1 MQSLIDRVRQ
11 YAAQHQLWTPEARVV
26 AAVSGGS
33 DSVAML
39 LIFHELA
46 SRGEVV
52 LAGLAHLNH
61 QIRGQA
67 AADDAA
73 FCRDLAARLG
83 IAAFMST
90 ANVPALSAQENASLE
105 VSGRHARQR
114 FFSEI
119 VQSGKTDRV
128 AIAHTR
134 DDQAETVLLRL
145 TRGAGAQGLAGMVP
159 RRGPLVRP
167 VLDATRS
174 ELQQLLLERGQAW
187 REDASNLDQTNPRNF
202 VRHRVL
208 PSLRQLNPRA
218 DAALARA
225 ADLLRIDADLL
236 ETLANAAFVQNV
248 EVDADNNSVVIR
260 AAGLAKLPAALG
272 TRVARYALETAN
284 PSRSYGLEEA
294 QALCA
299 FAAGGTADD
308 LPGLDMERLAAK
320 VVLRKRGAAEGA
332 EGADGADGADGDAPT
347 VVSFE
352 LKLSVP
358 GTVEAPHGAWAIT
371 AEGPMPAP
379 PDIDRGPWSVVV
391 DAGELGDQL
400 IVRTRRAGD
409 RLQPLG
415 APGRKKVQDVL
426 VDRKVPRDD
435 RDRVAIVTTR
445 NGQIV
450 WVAGE
455 VLAEPFRVTS
465 LTKSVVV
472 LTLRRKLHPTMQSPH
487 RGDTAR

>member
-1 MQSLIDRVRQ
+1 LKELIARIGQ
-11 YAAQHQLWTPEARVV
+11 YGAQHQLWAPEVRVV

-39 LIFHELA
+39 LILHELA
-46 SRGEVV
+46 SRGELV

-61 QIRGQA
+61 QIRGA
-67 AADDAA
+67 AAGGDAE

-83 IAAFMST
+83 IAAFIGT
-90 ANVPALSAQENASLE
+90 ADVPALAVRENASLE
-105 VSGRHARQR
+105 VAGRHARQR
-114 FFSEI
+114 FFAEV
-119 VQSGKTDRV
+119 VQSGKADRV

-145 TRGAGAQGLAGMVP
+145 TRGAGALGLAGMAP

-167 VLDATRS
+167 VLDATRG
-174 ELQQLLLERGQAW
+174 ELRNFLSARAEAW
-187 REDASNLDQTNPRNF
+187 REDATNLDLTNPRNF
-202 VRHRVL
+202 VRHQVL
-208 PSLRQLNPRA
+208 PNLRQINQQA

-248 EVDADNNSVVIR
+248 ESASAREFSELRRDTVDAESMVVVIR
-260 AAGLAKLPAALG
+260 AEGLAKLPPALA

-320 VVLRKRGAAEGA
+320 VVLSKREPGEV
-332 EGADGADGADGDAPT
+332 PT

-358 GTVEAPHGAWAIT
+358 GTVEAPHQAWTIT
-371 AEGPMPAP
+371 AEGPLTVPA
-379 PDIDRGPWSVVV
+379 DIAEVNRGPGSVVV
-391 DAGELGDQL
+391 DASELGDQL
-400 IVRTRRAGD
+400 IVRTRRPGD

-435 RDRVAIVTTR
+435 RDRVAIVTTQK
-445 NGQIV
+445 GQIV
-450 WVAGE
+450 WVAGQA
-455 VLAEPFRVTS
+455 LAEPFRVTS

-472 LTLRRKLHPTMQSPH
+472 LTQRR
-487 RGDTAR
+487 R

>member
-1 MQSLIDRVRQ
+1 MRR
-11 YAAQHQLWTPEARVV
+11 YGAQHQLWAPEVRVV

-39 LIFHELA
+39 LILHELA

-61 QIRGQA
+61 QIRGA
-67 AADDAA
+67 AAEADAA
-73 FCRDLAARLG
+73 FCRELASRLE
-83 IAAFMST
+83 IPAFIGN
-90 ANVPALSAQENASLE
+90 ADVPALAAQESASLE
-105 VSGRHARQR
+105 VAGRHARQR
-114 FFSEI
+114 FFAGI
-119 VQSGKTDRV
+119 VQSEKADRV

-145 TRGAGAQGLAGMVP
+145 TRGAGAQGLSGMVP

-167 VLDATRS
+167 VLDATRN
-174 ELQQLLLERGQAW
+174 ELRDFLRGHGQAW
-187 REDASNLDQTNPRNF
+187 REDATNLDLTNPRNF
-202 VRHRVL
+202 VRHEVL
-208 PSLRQLNPRA
+208 PNLRRINPQA

-225 ADLLRIDADLL
+225 ADLLRIDAELL

-248 EVDADNNSVVIR
+248 ESAFARDFPELRRDTVDAESMVVVIR
-260 AAGLAKLPAALG
+260 AEGLAKLPAALA

-299 FAAGGTADD
+299 FAAGGAADD
-308 LPGLDMERLAAK
+308 LPGLDMERFAAK
-320 VVLRKRGAAEGA
+320 VVLSKREPGEV
-332 EGADGADGADGDAPT
+332 PT

-358 GTVEAPHGAWAIT
+358 GMVEAPYGAWSIV
-371 AEGPMPAP
+371 AEGPMPVPA
-379 PDIDRGPWSVVV
+379 DIDRGARSVVV
-391 DAGELGDQL
+391 DNRELGEHL
-400 IVRTRRAGD
+400 IVRTRRPGD

-415 APGRKKVQDVL
+415 APGRRKVQDVL

-435 RDRVAIVTTR
+435 RDRVAIVTTQT
-445 NGQIV
+445 GQIV

-455 VLAEPFRVTS
+455 ALAEPFRVTP

-472 LTLRRKLHPTMQSPH
+472 LTLRR
-487 RGDTAR
+487 A

>member
-1 MQSLIDRVRQ
+1 LIIDNVRRFG
-11 YAAQHQLWTPEARVV
+11 AQHQLWAPEVRVV

-39 LIFHELA
+39 LILHELA

-61 QIRGQA
+61 QIRGPE
-67 AADDAA
+67 ADGDAA

-83 IAAFMST
+83 IPALMST
-90 ANVPALSAQENASLE
+90 ADVPALAAAEKASLE
-105 VSGRHARQR
+105 VAGRHQRQR

-119 VQSGKTDRV
+119 VQSGKANRI

-145 TRGAGAQGLAGMVP
+145 TRGAGALGLSGMVP

-167 VLDATRS
+167 VLDATRI
-174 ELQQLLLERGQAW
+174 ELQEFLGARGEAW
-187 REDASNLDQTNPRNF
+187 REDATNLDLSNPRNF
-202 VRHRVL
+202 VRHQVL
-208 PSLRQLNPRA
+208 PQLRRINPQA

-248 EVDADNNSVVIR
+248 ESASAREFPELRRDKVDAESMVVVIR
-260 AAGLAKLPAALG
+260 AEGLAKLPAALA

-308 LPGLDMERLAAK
+308 LPGLDMERLGAK
-320 VVLRKRGAAEGA
+320 VVLSKREPGEV
-332 EGADGADGADGDAPT
+332 PT

-352 LKLSVP
+352 LRLSVP
-358 GTVEAPHGAWAIT
+358 GTVEPPHKAWAIT
-371 AEGPMPAP
+371 AEGPMAVPAE
-379 PDIDRGPWSVVV
+379 IAELDRGGRSVVV
-391 DAGELGDQL
+391 DASELGDHL
-400 IVRTRRAGD
+400 IVRARRSGD

-435 RDRVAIVTTR
+435 RDRVAIVTTQK
-445 NGQIV
+445 GQIV

-455 VLAEPFRVTS
+455 ALAEPFRVTP

-472 LTLRRKLHPTMQSPH
+472 LTLRRK
-487 RGDTAR
+487 

>member
-1 MQSLIDRVRQ
+1 MAELTLIERVSE
-11 YAAQHQLWTPEARVV
+11 YAAKHALWSANTRVI

-39 LIFHELA
+39 LVLHELA
-46 SRGEVV
+46 SRGELV

-61 QIRGQA
+61 HVRG
-67 AADDAA
+67 DDADGDA
-73 FCRDLAARLG
+73 MFCRDLAGRLG
-83 IAAFMST
+83 ISALLSDAD
-90 ANVPALSAQENASLE
+90 VPALALHNNESIE
-105 VSGRHARQR
+105 VAGRHARQR
-114 FFSEI
+114 FFAELLP
-119 VQSGKTDRV
+119 TARADRV

-134 DDQAETVLLRL
+134 DDQSETVLLRL
-145 TRGAGAQGLAGMVP
+145 TRGAGATGLAGMGR

-167 VLDATRS
+167 VLDATRG
-174 ELQQLLLERGQAW
+174 ELQQFLRERNQAW
-187 REDASNLDQTNPRNF
+187 REDATNLDVTIPRNLI
-202 VRHRVL
+202 RHEVL
-208 PSLRQLNPRA
+208 PRLRRINSQA

-225 ADLLRIDADLL
+225 ADSLRLDADLL

-248 EVDADNNSVVIR
+248 DVDAETNSVLIR
-260 AAGLAKLPAALG
+260 AEQFNKLPPALA

-299 FAAGGTADD
+299 FAAGDGADEV
-308 LPGLDMERLAAK
+308 PGLDMERLAAK
-320 VVLRKRGAAEGA
+320 VVLSKREPGEV
-332 EGADGADGADGDAPT
+332 PT

-352 LKLSVP
+352 LKLRVP
-358 GTVEAPHGAWAIT
+358 GTAEAPHGQWTIS
-371 AEGPMPAP
+371 AEGPLPAP
-379 PDIDRGPWSVVV
+379 ADVDRGPLSVIV
-391 DAGELGDQL
+391 DARELGDHL
-400 IVRTRRAGD
+400 IVRPRRPGD

-415 APGRKKVQDVL
+415 APGRRKVQDVL

-435 RDRVAIVTTR
+435 RDRVAIVTTET
-445 NGQIV
+445 GQIV

-472 LTLRRKLHPTMQSPH
+472 LTLRRK
-487 RGDTAR
+487 

>member
-1 MQSLIDRVRQ
+1 LLIDNVRRFG
-11 YAAQHQLWTPEARVV
+11 AQHQLWAPEVRVV

-39 LIFHELA
+39 LILHELA

-61 QIRGQA
+61 QIRGPE
-67 AADDAA
+67 ADGDAA

-83 IAAFMST
+83 IPALMST
-90 ANVPALSAQENASLE
+90 ADVPALAAAEKASLE
-105 VSGRHARQR
+105 VAGRHQRQR

-119 VQSGKTDRV
+119 VQSGKANRI

-145 TRGAGAQGLAGMVP
+145 TRGAGALGLSGMVP

-167 VLDATRS
+167 VLDATRI
-174 ELQQLLLERGQAW
+174 ELQEFLGARGEAW
-187 REDASNLDQTNPRNF
+187 REDATNLDLSNPRNF
-202 VRHRVL
+202 VRHQVL
-208 PSLRQLNPRA
+208 PQLRRINPRA

-248 EVDADNNSVVIR
+248 ESASAREFPELRRDKVDAESMVVVIR
-260 AAGLAKLPAALG
+260 AEGLAKLPAALA

-308 LPGLDMERLAAK
+308 LPGLDMERLGAK
-320 VVLRKRGAAEGA
+320 VVLSKREPGEV
-332 EGADGADGADGDAPT
+332 PT

-352 LKLSVP
+352 LRLSVP
-358 GTVEAPHGAWAIT
+358 GTVEPPHKAWAIT
-371 AEGPMPAP
+371 AEGPMAVPAE
-379 PDIDRGPWSVVV
+379 IAELDRGGRSVVV
-391 DAGELGDQL
+391 DASELGDHL
-400 IVRTRRAGD
+400 IVRARRSGD

-435 RDRVAIVTTR
+435 RDRVAIVTTQK
-445 NGQIV
+445 GQIV

-455 VLAEPFRVTS
+455 ALAEPFRVTP

-472 LTLRRKLHPTMQSPH
+472 LTLRRK
-487 RGDTAR
+487 

>member
-1 MQSLIDRVRQ
+1 M
-11 YAAQHQLWTPEARVV
+11 V

-39 LIFHELA
+39 LILHELA

-61 QIRGQA
+61 QIRG
-67 AADDAA
+67 ADADGDAA

-83 IAAFMST
+83 IPAFMSK
-90 ANVPALSAQENASLE
+90 ADVPAIAAQENASLE
-105 VSGRHARQR
+105 VAGRHARQR
-114 FFSEI
+114 FFTEI
-119 VQSGKTDRV
+119 VQSGKADRI

-145 TRGAGAQGLAGMVP
+145 TRGAGALGLAGMSP

-174 ELQQLLLERGQAW
+174 ELQDFLSGHREAW
-187 REDASNLDQTNPRNF
+187 REDATNRDLTNPRNF
-202 VRHRVL
+202 VRHQVL
-208 PSLRQLNPRA
+208 PNLRQINPQA

-248 EVDADNNSVVIR
+248 EVDADNNSVMIR

-284 PSRSYGLEEA
+284 PSRSYGIEEA
-294 QALCA
+294 QTLCA
-299 FAAGGTADD
+299 FAAGGTAND

-320 VVLRKRGAAEGA
+320 VVLSKREPGEV
-332 EGADGADGADGDAPT
+332 PT

-352 LKLSVP
+352 LRLSVP
-358 GTVEAPHGAWAIT
+358 GTVEPPHKAWAIT
-371 AEGPMPAP
+371 AEGPMAVPA
-379 PDIDRGPWSVVV
+379 DIAALNRGARSVVV
-391 DAGELGDQL
+391 DASELGDHL
-400 IVRTRRAGD
+400 IVRARRPGD

-435 RDRVAIVTTR
+435 RDRVAIVTTQK
-445 NGQIV
+445 GQIV

-455 VLAEPFRVTS
+455 ALAEPFRVTS

-472 LTLRRKLHPTMQSPH
+472 LTLRRK
-487 RGDTAR
+487 